1 MSNGNN
7 TSGVPVESAMPD
19 AATPAEDQPN
29 LQTAIGAMVEY
40 PEGRGGMGIVSMPG
54 GLDRYDTGAAVPYRP
69 AARADQHGCCGT
81 ARPFDILTGGTGA
94 PESLRRLIRSI
105 VEAAPRT

>member
-54 GLDRYDTGAAVPYRP
+54 SGLTDMTPVPLSPIGPQPEPINMAAAALQDR
-69 AARADQHGCCGT
+69 
-81 ARPFDILTGGTGA
+81 
-94 PESLRRLIRSI
+94 
-105 VEAAPRT
+105 